1 MLVAQVSLQLQLG
14 CGQQRNIAT
23 TCRIAIENTSVKV
36 AIDPVPGG
44 EMKSIVRWS
53 HRKARATSGDV
64 LAKVGLVGA
73 RRGSWRLQR
82 VPGLEGRGSLPALC
96 PSTVQPLQNKDG
108 GRRPHLCRKLQAGL
122 GGGIG
127 D

>member
-36 AIDPVPGG
+36 AIDPVPGD

-82 VPGLEGRGSLPALC
+82 VPGL
-96 PSTVQPLQNKDG
+96 
-108 GRRPHLCRKLQAGL
+108 
-122 GGGIG
+122 GGGEACQPFAPPLSSPSKAKTAGG
-127 D
+127 DLTSAASRKPGWEAA